1 MLDFAQVRRTMV
13 DSQLRTFDVNDL
25 ALLAAMESI
34 PRERF
39 VAPGRESLAYID
51 QDVPVAE
58 SAGERRFMLAPMVL
72 GRLIQALDIGPGSKI
87 LDVAC
92 GFGYSAAV
100 MARLGAAVIA
110 LEADETMVEAARA
123 RLAGLGVE
131 GVAVVG
137 GPLDEGYPKGAP
149 YDAILINGAIEQ
161 RPRRLLEQLA
171 DGGRLACIEGRGRA
185 ARATLHARGRSS
197 MRPRRCSQPSAR
209 SRASSSE
216 RSREGGAKKRHRRL
230 NGLARRPG
238 DLPATPRRLC

>member
-39 VAPGRESLAYID
+39 VPPGRESLAYID

-131 GVAVVG
+131 GVAVVS

-161 RPRRLLEQLA
+161 KPRRLLEQLA

-185 ARATLHARGRSS
+185 ARATLHVRSGDAFGARALFDAAA
-197 MRPRRCSQPSAR
+197 PVLA
-209 SRASSSE
+209 AF
-216 RSREGGAKKRHRRL
+216 REE
-230 NGLARRPG
+230 PG
-238 DLPATPRRLC
+238 FVF